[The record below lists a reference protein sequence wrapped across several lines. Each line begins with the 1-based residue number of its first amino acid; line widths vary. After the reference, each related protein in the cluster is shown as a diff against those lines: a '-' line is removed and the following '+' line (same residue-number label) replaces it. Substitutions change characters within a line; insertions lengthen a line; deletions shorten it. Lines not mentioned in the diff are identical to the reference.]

1 MKFVMD
7 ILRGERLSEF
17 SAEAASYTSSIDS
30 DKLLVPS
37 VIKINKAHMI
47 MLVKKKILDEK
58 EGYGCIKALEEM
70 PEDVAMDPKLEDV
83 HMNIEALVVEKVGET
98 IGGQLNL
105 AKSRNDQVATAIRMK
120 LREFLLDILSA
131 LMQLKEVILGRC
143 KEHIKT
149 IMPGYTHLQHAQPVT
164 LAHHLLAYHDALV
177 RDGERLMEAYK
188 RVNMSPMGAC
198 ALSTTG
204 FKIDREMVS
213 ELLGFDG
220 VVENSMDAVSG
231 RDFAI
236 EVISDLAMLMT
247 DLSRFSEEMVLWNT
261 HEFSILEMPD
271 EYASTSSIMPQKKNP
286 VVTELIRAKT
296 SSVYGSLLAS
306 LSMMKALP
314 YSYNLDLQELTPHIW
329 NACQITL
336 STINVFSNMIE
347 KVKFD
352 EERLLELAK
361 MSMTSATEL
370 ADTLV
375 REKGIPFRTS
385 HRIVGALVK
394 RALSKGKGLDQL
406 AKEELDNIIKD
417 VTGKSMRVSE
427 EVLKKALDLVENV
440 KARSVKGGPSSEE
453 VSRMLRAR
461 WKVLRDHDDW
471 ISKRRGSLL
480 LSDDVLKK
488 EVAGLKGVMKT

>member
-1 MKFVMD
+1 MD
-7 ILRGERLSEF
+7 ILRGDRLSEF
-17 SAEAASYTSSIDS
+17 SAEAASYASSIDS
-30 DKLLVPS
+30 DKFLVPS

-47 MLVKKKILDEK
+47 MLVKKKILGEK
-58 EGYGCIKALEEM
+58 EGHGCIKALEEI
-70 PEDVAMDPKLEDV
+70 PEDIAMDSKLEDV

-131 LMQLKEVILGRC
+131 LTQLEKVILVRC
-143 KEHIKT
+143 KEHTKT

-164 LAHHLLAYHDALV
+164 LAHHLLAYCDAFV
-177 RDGERLMEAYK
+177 RDGERLMDAYK

-213 ELLGFDG
+213 KLLGFDG
-220 VVENSMDAVSG
+220 LVENSMDAVSG

-236 EVISDLAMLMT
+236 EAISDLALLMT
-247 DLSRFSEEMVLWNT
+247 DLSRFSEELVLWNT
-261 HEFSILEMPD
+261 HEFAILEMPD

-286 VVTELIRAKT
+286 VVAELIRAKT
-296 SSVYGSLLAS
+296 STVYGSLLAS

-314 YSYNLDLQELTPHIW
+314 HSYNLDLQELTPHIW

-336 STINVFSNMIE
+336 STINVFSNMLE

-352 EERLLELAK
+352 GERLLELVK
-361 MSMTSATEL
+361 ISMASATEL

-375 REKGIPFRTS
+375 REKNIPFRVS
-385 HRIVGALVK
+385 HRIVGALVRK
-394 RALSKGKGLDQL
+394 ALSEEKSLDQL
-406 AKEELDNIIKD
+406 AKEELDKIIKS
-417 VTGKSMRVSE
+417 VTGKSMKVSE
-427 EVLKKALDLVENV
+427 EVLKKALDPVENV
-440 KARSVKGGPSSEE
+440 KARSVKGGPSPEE
-453 VSRMLRAR
+453 VSRMLRER
-461 WKVLRDHDDW
+461 WKILGDHDDW
-471 ISKRRGSLL
+471 ILKRRSSLL
-480 LSDDVLKK
+480 LSDDTLKK
-488 EVAGLKGVMKT
+488 EVTGLKEVMKT

>member
-47 MLVKKKILDEK
+47 MLVKKKILDVR
-58 EGYGCIKALEEM
+58 EGYGCIKALEEI
-70 PEDVAMDPKLEDV
+70 PEDIAMDPKLEDV

-105 AKSRNDQVATAIRMK
+105 AKSRNDQVAAAIRMK

-131 LMQLKEVILGRC
+131 LTQLKGVILERC

-164 LAHHLLAYHDALV
+164 LAHHLLAYCDALV

-188 RVNMSPMGAC
+188 RVNISPMGAC

-220 VVENSMDAVSG
+220 LVENSMDAVSG

-247 DLSRFSEEMVLWNT
+247 DLSRFSEELVLWNT

-286 VVTELIRAKT
+286 VVAELIRAKT

-314 YSYNLDLQELTPHIW
+314 HSYNLDLQELTPHIW
-329 NACQITL
+329 DACQITL
-336 STINVFSNMIE
+336 STINVFSNMLE

-352 EERLLELAK
+352 EERLLELVK
-361 MSMTSATEL
+361 MGMASATEL

-375 REKGIPFRTS
+375 REKGIPFRAS

-394 RALSKGKGLDQL
+394 RALSEGKGLDQL
-406 AKEELDNIIKD
+406 AKEELDKIIKD
-417 VTGKSMRVSE
+417 VTGKSMGVSE

-440 KARSVKGGPSSEE
+440 KARSVKGGPSPEE

-461 WKVLRDHDDW
+461 RKVLRDHDDW

-488 EVAGLKGVMKT
+488 EVAGLKEVMET